1 MSSTYAKAQKRGG
14 KSFHA
19 EKIRENAFLD
29 FCRGRKDREKGRYK
43 EDERKKERGRGREKE
58 SATVR

>member
-1 MSSTYAKAQKRGG
+1 VANLAD
-14 KSFHA
+14 FLL
-19 EKIRENAFLD
+19 ENAFLD